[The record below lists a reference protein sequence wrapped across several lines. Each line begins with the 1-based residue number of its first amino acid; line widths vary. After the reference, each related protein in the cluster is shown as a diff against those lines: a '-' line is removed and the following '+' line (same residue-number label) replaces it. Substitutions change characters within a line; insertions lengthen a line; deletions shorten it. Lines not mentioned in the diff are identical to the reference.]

1 MTIGVNS
8 DVLLSDDVVEA
19 SSTVFTSETLFEVFS
34 VNILYANIVAVWA
47 ASHADWT
54 VSEGLFEKFIDF
66 LFSS

>member
-34 VNILYANIVAVWA
+34 VNILYANIVAV
-47 ASHADWT
+47 
-54 VSEGLFEKFIDF
+54 
-66 LFSS
+66 